1 MKHSRGLVA
10 TFLFVVT
17 SMSAREE
24 FESPQEVK
32 ALRPIAAVDIRN
44 TRKRETPAGTI
55 IKEGQWR
62 VDAEVEMLE
71 ASVEPIV

>member
-1 MKHSRGLVA
+1 MKHSWGLVA

-44 TRKRETPAGTI
+44 TKKGETPAGTM

-62 VDAEVEMLE
+62 VDAE
-71 ASVEPIV
+71 A